1 MDKILVTGAAGFIGF
16 HVSKHLIRDGYDVVG
31 IDNMNAY
38 YSVDLKEARLDAL
51 TQLNTLSDGN
61 FRFECIDI
69 TDLQKI
75 NTLFEQERF
84 NKVIHLAAQ
93 AGVRYSIQQ
102 PQAYIAA
109 NINGFFT
116 MLDACKTYDIQHF
129 YYASS
134 SSIYGNQTKVPYE
147 EKDQVDHPISMY
159 AATKKANELM
169 AHTYSHLHG
178 LNTTGLRFF
187 TVYGPWGRPDMAPMI
202 FLKALHT
209 DTPIQ
214 VFNNGD
220 LQRDFTY
227 VEDIANAILRLL
239 KKDSI
244 ADFPRYRIFN
254 IGNAQPIILEEFIAL
269 LEVITGKKFIR
280 KNHPMQPG
288 DVYKTHAD
296 VSTLEAYIGT
306 IGHTTLE
313 EGLRHFV
320 DWFTSYYHE

>member
-51 TQLNTLSDGN
+51 TQLNTSSDGN

-102 PQAYIAA
+102 PQAYITA

-116 MLDACKTYDIQHF
+116 MLDACKSYDIQHF

-209 DTPIQ
+209 DTPIK

-227 VEDIANAILRLL
+227 VGDIANAILRLL

-244 ADFPRYRIFN
+244 ADFPAYRIFN
-254 IGNAQPIILEEFIAL
+254 IGNAQPIILEEFIEL
-269 LEVITGKKFIR
+269 LEVITEKKFIR